1 MGQKKCEV
9 NNEIRNLIITHY
21 KDKKTQREIVS
32 IMKVSK
38 PIVHGII
45 TLKKNQICGKK
56 EQNKASAHTRRGR
69 RMLDFKRNKENRYC
83 RSK

>member
-38 PIVHGII
+38 SIVHGII

-56 EQNKASAHTRRGR
+56 E
-69 RMLDFKRNKENRYC
+69 
-83 RSK
+83 